1 MKPLPRTPA
10 SHMGDGPCVFQQLYF
25 QCSNLPSHLG
35 KAPEDGPSAQA
46 PATLM
51 GNLKEAPGSDLAQ
64 P

>member
-1 MKPLPRTPA
+1 
-10 SHMGDGPCVFQQLYF
+10 MGDGPCVFQQLYF
-25 QCSNLPSHLG
+25 QCSNLPSRLG

-51 GNLKEAPGSDLAQ
+51 GNLKEAPSSDLAQ